1 MAPQQL
7 AQPAV
12 RIAHIADDPR
22 PAHARLHARRQQS
35 RFQPVH
41 AEGAFVRRL
50 GGVIDKT
57 GIVRTGLHAIGA
69 PHAAFVVDHHDP
81 VLALE
86 GGLHRAYRHAGRVVA
101 VVAQPGQQHVGRYFF
116 PFEADLVLVYRGA
129 KLPVRR
135 LVFNGAAHGT
145 GLAPDTAPQVDQHRI
160 ASANIPLR
168 RVGAHVNP
176 ASAMGISEAP
186 AVNTPSR
193 CKNCRLPK
201 SMRLSHTLG
210 ITPITLLMPVR

>member
-160 ASANIPLR
+160 ASANIPC
-168 RVGAHVNP
+168 A
-176 ASAMGISEAP
+176 ASAP
-186 AVNTPSR
+186 TLT
-193 CKNCRLPK
+193 RLPLRESAK
-201 SMRLSHTLG
+201 PPPSTRPAAAKTAVYRNPCASP
-210 ITPITLLMPVR
+210 TPWASPRSRY